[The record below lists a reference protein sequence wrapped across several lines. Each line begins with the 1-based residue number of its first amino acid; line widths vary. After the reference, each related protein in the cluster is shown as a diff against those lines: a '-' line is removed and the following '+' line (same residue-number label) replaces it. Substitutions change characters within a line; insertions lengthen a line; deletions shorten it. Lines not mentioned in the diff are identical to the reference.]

1 MAGLYPECVLNP
13 VSAPFGAG
21 NKYFLLEEKQV
32 KKRILSLFL
41 AIVMVFGV
49 LPFSAWAAEPE
60 TAEPA
65 EPEVVETV
73 EAPADEAA
81 EEADGEMPDAEDP
94 SDEQAD
100 VQEDG
105 EGVSVTLS
113 GLHDAQVKYL
123 KLYTY
128 EGGVKGAEDLLS
140 GTQAENSRY
149 VLSLTPGTYWVD
161 GYDAN
166 DDCNGGVSISVS
178 ADANA
183 FELKRIY
190 QISVSPSS
198 WVKDTDYTLSLRV
211 VDAAG
216 AERDTQFGFT
226 VSGKGQAWESTNMTC
241 LFVLGDTVTVTATPD
256 AQAHPN
262 FNRASA
268 SKKPTSNESISLT
281 CKEFV
286 EVSITA
292 PAGSTIDAGTLAS
305 YFVFSF
311 LEPETRSTENGTAT
325 FHLDKG
331 TKYFYRVRHPQG
343 ATYWNYLSWNE
354 NAEITVTEEDLG
366 LSGDFN
372 KNTIYHF
379 ENNVYDRAGIYL
391 NINTKGYKS
400 MAVGETF
407 ELNSFR
413 NWFAIESYMNAQV
426 ALPEMH
432 YQVID
437 EQGNASDVVSIT
449 PNALNSNVA
458 VMKAE
463 HEGTAIVLVTY
474 DAMTDMTGMSTG
486 TKRFSAIWPEL
497 TGVFI
502 VTVGSDGSAIQTNM
516 VLDRMDAAITSSE
529 QLQLDAEH
537 DILFYTGSEGASYS
551 FKPEDGCEVTV
562 LRSSVS
568 ATAMTFAGGFT
579 SSGVTTA
586 EDGTVTVSGLT
597 SGRHII
603 KVTKGGLSTYQ
614 VVTARGVSYK
624 LVNADGSELTEAE
637 KAALK
642 PGDTVTIQFSNLIS
656 PKEKLSGAY
665 NFNFTPYLKGADGSY
680 FRGNPG
686 GNFGVYDFSG
696 NPERQ
701 KLTVT
706 IPKYWAE
713 ENYTLTGAIKQGGF
727 AGVPTHRGITYAS
740 GTNPGF
746 NAPKVAGILSRLPEV
761 TIPVAPAAFLN
772 GKLVFQNQD
781 GGAINRTALNVELA
795 DAAGNKVAVQDD
807 GTFKA
812 YAEEYFYTISG
823 AGVEYATGS
832 VTMTEDG
839 ANVFTVTLQTVSA
852 DAWNGTAQ
860 TEPETIE
867 GVYQIGTGAELAWF
881 VNASAGADV
890 TGKLTANIDLGKYPW
905 LNVQS
910 SRKVVLDGAGFT
922 ISNLNAQ
929 SGLFKQIGGSSHIH
943 DLTIRGTITGTASA
957 GAVTGYASGSGA
969 VIENCVSYAL
979 VTSTSSNVGGIAGQA
994 NMNAVIRNCANLG
1007 AVTGSDSVGGI
1018 LGSFS
1023 SNGTKITGCY
1033 NKAEITATNGK
1044 AGGIFGSSTYGV
1056 TVENCYNTGKITG
1069 TTAGGIGGAAK
1080 GETHWSTGATL
1091 TAMQITS
1098 CYSTGEAATAV
1109 FGDVHSASVN
1119 IAKCYYLN
1127 TLAADE
1133 NAEALSAEDLRDAD
1147 LSDAFGAICS
1157 GYPALTWQ
1165 TDVTFHE
1172 ANGAGVVIAPLCTVK
1187 GYTRYTCSKCGESY
1201 RTEYVP
1207 VLGHDF
1213 CVDTEGCEDCVLTPP
1228 TCTEEGKI
1236 VRTCRRSG
1244 CEQTKEDTVPAKG
1257 HTPREGSEQVFPAYK
1272 TYICDVCGVTYTVW
1286 NDDRL
1291 GHISFPETIVTT
1303 ISLADEGDYPW
1314 IYNADSRRFE
1324 SSNQEVNSSVSKTS
1338 LSFTL
1343 NAACAL
1349 HFDYGVSSENNYDK
1363 FTITLT
1369 AAGSE
1374 TETLANGISGET
1386 TGSVNKTLE
1395 AGSYTL
1401 TFAYSKD
1408 SSGKSGSDTAYV
1420 SGLTFSGMVRVIVE
1434 NKTFPKASGAA
1445 WEGTL
1450 VDTWVA
1456 LNSNSTM
1463 MSSVVAALDG
1473 HTVEGADGGYISS
1486 IDGLSQRDG
1495 GSMSGWM
1502 GTLNDWFTDTGFGDV
1517 TVAAGTLEAGDEI
1530 RVMYSCDGGEDI
1542 GGGWNSTD
1550 TSLKA
1555 LAFSAGTLKPVF
1567 SGTTYA
1573 YTLNVPEG
1581 TTGLLVTPTAAN
1593 KNYQVRTYLG
1603 TQTNGKQYKR
1613 TALVPVQDGSVI
1625 TVVCADPSWPTM
1637 NEESDGK
1644 KTYTVTVRVGASNT
1658 APALKSGVVT
1668 PAEASV
1674 TLGTAWTLDLSTIF
1688 EDADGDALTYQV
1700 KIGEADWTAASA
1712 SFTYTPAAVG
1722 VTTLVFKAND
1732 GTEDSPEYTVTL
1744 KARTEATAH
1753 VTLSLQAENM
1763 FIQKPVRVEV
1773 SSGLAESY
1781 GYTDEVLNGVSAL
1794 DVLVRLHEL
1803 TFGDDFTAET
1813 KDAYLSVSSG
1823 MITTVNGEKTSAF
1836 SFAVDG
1842 EYPCDK
1848 NGEYNTQYGY
1858 TGYTIEQAPV
1868 GENGNVEFFFYQD
1881 TSMYMDYYTWF
1892 VDEDGNRLSTLD
1904 VMAGESFTLGMQGYM
1919 YAYGGS
1925 LKPEDRETHGASWD
1939 PEDTQICTVDEYGVL
1954 TPVAGKTVGEDGKV
1968 TLSFAEAGSY
1978 VLSATGDE
1986 YSDIISP
1993 WLVVTVA
2000 PKSSDAGVASVTV
2013 AGTAAEAGEN
2023 NSFSVTLPAGTNV
2036 TAASFEIVL
2045 SDEKASVTAG
2055 PTASGSDWSFTVTAE
2070 DGTAVTYTVRVTLE
2084 ADADYAQVLRDLLV
2098 YIKDVAV
2105 LNPAYGSQKGEWAVL
2120 AEARGGV
2127 KDTAWYNT
2135 YLANIRA
2142 HVADVDGVLTNDG
2155 TYTEY
2160 SRLILALSALGED
2173 AAAFQAG
2180 SKTYDLTAPLLELS
2194 SSSEVTYKVSEQG
2207 TNGTVFALIALDCR
2221 GYKKSQGAAV
2231 REGLIAQLL
2240 KTQQNGAWSISNDG
2254 TGGVDKDMTAMA
2266 VQALA
2271 PYRDRADVA
2280 AAIDSAMSWLSE
2292 KFKESGDYGSSE
2304 TAAQVIVALSAL
2316 GRDADTDPDF
2326 VTASG
2331 VSLLSNFLSYA
2342 DSRTDGFRHK
2352 KTGTVNQMASEQAAY
2367 ALVAYDRFKKAQNSL
2382 YDMTDVIEP
2391 TPATVQEVIDKI
2403 NAIGTVTERSY
2414 AAISEARSA
2423 YEALSA
2429 EDKAK
2434 VTNYDVLVAAETR
2447 YEELL
2452 KAKKEQALAELTKA
2466 YADIDKN
2473 KYSEAAQKK
2482 LLSIFQNAQLDISAA
2497 KSCEQVELLLK
2508 KALLDLEDVKEGSI
2522 RVTFR
2527 LIGAA
2532 EATQDVDLTSSTY
2545 LPEYVT
2551 WIPTTRYTLDEDATV
2566 YDLFTEALNE
2576 AGLYSVGAE
2585 DNYVRTI
2592 YAPTILG
2599 GYGLSEFTNGKRS
2612 GWMYTVNGLHPDVGM
2627 KDKTLQDGDI
2637 VVWHY
2642 VNDYSYEVA
2651 DWKGDA
2657 SHPALGSGAYFY
2669 SWLRAQDI
2677 TPEEYVRLHIGEVL
2691 TVGRHGSAAPSSV
2704 KVSDL
2709 GKSITFTFKPDAGY
2723 RVKDVKVDGKS
2734 VGAVTSYTVKKLTIF
2749 TRIVVEF
2756 TDGKLPFEDVTT
2768 NDWFY
2773 DDVAFVY
2780 NEGLFAGTSDTT
2792 FSPNAAMTRAMLV
2805 TVLYRLE
2812 GKPAIRGRSGFADV
2826 VVNSYYEDAVT
2837 WAADNGIVNGT
2848 STTTFSPDTNVTRE
2862 QLAAILYRYAQY
2874 KKYSTTATA
2883 SLNGFSDA
2891 QSVSSYAKTPLEW
2904 AVAEKLVNGANG
2916 KLMPKGDASR
2926 AQVAAILHRFVEN
2939 VAKTTK

>member
-1 MAGLYPECVLNP
+1 M
-13 VSAPFGAG
+13 
-21 NKYFLLEEKQV
+21 

-41 AIVMVFGV
+41 AIVMVLGV

-73 EAPADEAA
+73 ETPADEAA
-81 EEADGEMPDAEDP
+81 EEPDGETPDAEEP
-94 SDEQAD
+94 SGEQAEP
-100 VQEDG
+100 QEDG

-113 GLHDAQVKYL
+113 GLHDAQVKGL

-128 EGGVKGAEDLLS
+128 EGGVKGAEDLLGS
-140 GTQAENSRY
+140 MQAESGQY
-149 VLSLTPGTYWVD
+149 ALTLTPGTYWVD

-166 DDCNGGVSISVS
+166 DECNGGVAINVS
-178 ADANA
+178 AEASS
-183 FELKRIY
+183 FTFQRIY
-190 QISVSPSS
+190 QISVNPSA
-198 WVKDTDYTLSLRV
+198 WVQGEDYTLSV
-211 VDAAG
+211 VVTDASG
-216 AERDTQFGFT
+216 AERSSAAGTAT
-226 VSGKGQAWESTNMTC
+226 NWGKTTASC
-241 LFVLGDTVTVTATPD
+241 LFVVGDTVTVTATPN
-256 AQAHPN
+256 AETHPN
-262 FNRASA
+262 FNAATA
-268 SKKPTSNESISLT
+268 SKTPTMNDSVSLT

-286 EVSITA
+286 TVTVAA
-292 PAGSTIDAGTLAS
+292 PEGSTIDAGTLTK

-311 LEPETRSTENGTAT
+311 LEPIERSVENGTAT
-325 FHLDKG
+325 FHLDKNAD
-331 TKYFYRVRHPQG
+331 YFYRVRHPQG
-343 ATYWNYLSWNE
+343 ATYWNYVRLS
-354 NAEITVTEEDLG
+354 ADASYTVTEEDLG
-366 LSGDFN
+366 LTGDFS
-372 KNTIYHF
+372 KSTIYHF

-391 NINTKGYKS
+391 NINTKGYKN

-413 NWFAIESYMNAQV
+413 NWFAIESFMNAKV

-437 EQGNASDVVSIT
+437 EQGNPSDVVSIT

-463 HEGTAIVLVTY
+463 HAGTAIVLVTY
-474 DAMTDMTGMSTG
+474 DAMTHMNGQTSTDSH
-486 TKRFSAIWPEL
+486 RFSAIWPEL

-516 VLDRMDAAITSSE
+516 VLDRMDADIISSE

-537 DILFYTGSEGASYS
+537 DILFYTGTEGASYS
-551 FKPEDGCEVTV
+551 FKPEEGCEVTV

-568 ATAMTFAGGFT
+568 ATAMTFTGGFT
-579 SSGVTTA
+579 ASGVTTA

-597 SGRHII
+597 TGRHII
-603 KVTKGGLSTYQ
+603 KVTKDGLSTYQ

-624 LVNADGSELTEAE
+624 LVNAEGTELTAEE
-637 KAALK
+637 KAAIK
-642 PGDTVTIQFSNLIS
+642 PGDTVTIQFTNLIS
-656 PKEKLSGAY
+656 PKEKLSGVY
-665 NFNFTPYLKGADGSY
+665 NFNFAAYLEGADGTC
-680 FRGNPG
+680 FKGDPG

-701 KLTVT
+701 KVHVT

-713 ENYTLTGAIKQGGF
+713 TDYTLTGAIKQGGF
-727 AGVPTHRGITYAS
+727 AGLPTHRGVTYAK
-740 GTNPGF
+740 GTNPSF
-746 NAPKVAGILSRLPEV
+746 NAPKTAGILSRLPEI
-761 TIPVAPAAFLN
+761 TIPVEPATFLS
-772 GKLVFQNQD
+772 GKLMFQDQN
-781 GGAINRTALNVELA
+781 GTAIDRKNLTVTLA
-795 DAAGNKVAVQDD
+795 DSAGNTIMVAED
-807 GTFKA
+807 GTFQS
-812 YAEEYFYTISG
+812 YAEEYFYTVSG
-823 AGVEYATGS
+823 AGVEYASGS
-832 VTMTEDG
+832 VTMTEEG
-839 ANVFTVTLQTVSA
+839 PNEFTVTLQAVSA
-852 DAWNGTAQ
+852 DAWDGTTQ
-860 TEPETIE
+860 TEPQTNDE

-881 VNASAGADV
+881 VAKSKDADV
-890 TGKLTANIDLGKYPW
+890 AGVLTADINLSKYAW
-905 LNVQS
+905 LNITS
-910 SRKVVLDGAGFT
+910 SKKVTLDGAGFEIT
-922 ISNLNAQ
+922 GLNATA
-929 SGLFKQIGGSSHIH
+929 GLFTQIGSNSYIH
-943 DLTIRGTITGTASA
+943 DLTIRGTVSGKGSA
-957 GAVTGYASGSGA
+957 GAITGYASGTAPKIANCFSYAVITSTGNNVGGLVGYTYQNA
-969 VIENCVSYAL
+969 VIENC
-979 VTSTSSNVGGIAGQA
+979 A
-994 NMNAVIRNCANLG
+994 NFG
-1007 AVTGSDSVGGI
+1007 AVTGGSSVGGI
-1018 LGSFS
+1018 IGSTVG
-1023 SNGTKITGCY
+1023 NGSTITGCY
-1033 NKAEITATNGK
+1033 NTAAVTATGSK
-1044 AGGIFGSSTYGV
+1044 AGGIIGGTSSEMTL
-1056 TVENCYNTGKITG
+1056 TSCYNTGKITG
-1069 TTAGGIGGAAK
+1069 ANGGGIAGEVK
-1080 GETHWSTGATL
+1080 GNVSWSGTVQGN
-1091 TAMQITS
+1091 ISISS
-1098 CYSTGEAATAV
+1098 CYSIGEANTAV
-1109 FGDVHSASVN
+1109 FGSVDASSSE
-1119 IAKCYYLN
+1119 ISKCYYLN

-1133 NAEALSAEDLRDAD
+1133 NAEALSAADLEDAD
-1147 LSDAFGAICS
+1147 LSDAYGAVCG
-1157 GYPALTWQ
+1157 GYPALKWQ
-1165 TDVTFHE
+1165 KDVTFHE
-1172 ANGAGVVIAPLCTVK
+1172 ANGEGTVVAALCTVK

-1201 RTEYVP
+1201 RTAYVAA
-1207 VLGHDF
+1207 LGHDF
-1213 CVDTEGCEDCVLTPP
+1213 CEDTEGCADCVLTPP
-1228 TCTEEGKI
+1228 TCTEAGKI
-1236 VRTCRRSG
+1236 VRTCRRDG
-1244 CEQTKEDTVPAKG
+1244 CTETKEDVVPAKG
-1257 HTPREGSEQVFPAYK
+1257 HTPKAGSEQVFPAYK
-1272 TYICDVCGVTYTVW
+1272 TYICDVCGASYTVW

-1291 GHISFPETIVTT
+1291 GHISFPESVVTT
-1303 ISLADEGDYPW
+1303 ITAADEGSYPW
-1314 IYNADSRRFE
+1314 IFNSETNRFE
-1324 SSNQEVNSSVSKTS
+1324 SSNQDVNSSVSKTS
-1338 LSFTL
+1338 FSFTL
-1343 NAACAL
+1343 NASCAL
-1349 HFDYGVSSENNYDK
+1349 RFDYGVSSENGYDK

-1369 AAGSE
+1369 ADGSE
-1374 TETLANGISGET
+1374 AETLANGISGET
-1386 TGSVNKTLE
+1386 TGSVDKTLE

-1401 TFAYSKD
+1401 TLAYSKD
-1408 SSGKSGSDTAYV
+1408 SASKSGSDTAYV
-1420 SGLTFSGMVRVIVE
+1420 SGLTLSGMVRVIVE
-1434 NKTFPKASGAA
+1434 NTTFPKANGAA
-1445 WEGTL
+1445 WDGTL
-1450 VDTWVA
+1450 VDKWVA
-1456 LNSNSTM
+1456 LNSDSTM
-1463 MSSVVAALDG
+1463 MSSIVAALDG
-1473 HTVEGADGGYISS
+1473 HTVEGADSGYISS

-1502 GTLNDWFTDTGFGDV
+1502 GTLNDWFTDSGFSDV
-1517 TVAAGTLEAGDEI
+1517 TAASGALETGDEI
-1530 RVMYSCDGGEDI
+1530 RLMYTCTVVDI
-1542 GGGWNSTD
+1542 GGDWESTD

-1555 LAFSAGTLKPVF
+1555 LTFSEGTLKPAF
-1567 SGTTYA
+1567 TGTTYA

-1581 TTGLLVTPTAAN
+1581 TTALLVTPTAAN

-1613 TALVPVQDGSVI
+1613 TAMVPVQDGSVI

-1637 NEESDGK
+1637 NEGSDGK
-1644 KTYTVTVRVGASNT
+1644 KTYTVTVRVGAVNT
-1658 APALKSGVVT
+1658 APAIKSGVVN

-1688 EDADGDALTYQV
+1688 EDADNDALTYQV
-1700 KIGEADWTAASA
+1700 KIGEADWTSASA
-1712 SFTYTPAAVG
+1712 SFTYTPAAAG
-1722 VTTLVFKAND
+1722 VTTLAFKAND

-1781 GYTDEVLNGVSAL
+1781 GYADEVLNGVSAL

-1813 KDAYLSVSSG
+1813 KETYLAVSNG
-1823 MITTVNGEKTSAF
+1823 TITTVNGEKTSAF

-1858 TGYTIEQAPV
+1858 TGYTISQAPV
-1868 GENGNVEFFFYQD
+1868 GEDGNVEFFFYQD
-1881 TSMYMDYYTWF
+1881 TSMYTDYYTWF
-1892 VDEDGNRLSTLD
+1892 VDEEGNRLNMLNAT
-1904 VMAGESFTLGMQGYM
+1904 AGESFTLGMQGYM
-1919 YAYGGS
+1919 YAFGGG
-1925 LKPEDRETHGASWD
+1925 LKPEDRVTHGASWD

-1954 TPVAGKTVGEDGKV
+1954 TPVTGKTVGADGKV
-1968 TLSFAEAGSY
+1968 TLSFAAAGTY
-1978 VLSATGDE
+1978 VLSAKGDE
-1986 YSDIISP
+1986 YTDIVSP
-1993 WLVVTVA
+1993 WLTVTVAEA
-2000 PKSSDAGVASVTV
+2000 PKSSDAGVTSVTV
-2013 AGTAAEAGEN
+2013 AGTAAQAGEN
-2023 NSFSVTLPAGTNV
+2023 NSYSVTLPAGTNV

-2045 SDEKASVTAG
+2045 SDEKASITAG

-2070 DGTAVTYTVRVTLE
+2070 DGTAVTYTVHVALE

-2105 LNPAYGSQKGEWAVL
+2105 LNPSYGSQKGEWAVL

-2127 KDTAWYNT
+2127 EDTAWYNT

-2231 REGLIAQLL
+2231 REALIAQLL

-2254 TGGVDKDMTAMA
+2254 TGGLDKDMTAMA

-2271 PYRDRADVA
+2271 PYRSRADVA
-2280 AAIDSAMSWLSE
+2280 AAINSAMRWLSE
-2292 KFKESGDYGSSE
+2292 KFQATGDYGSSE

-2316 GRDADTDPDF
+2316 GRDAATDPDF
-2326 VTASG
+2326 VTANG

-2382 YDMTDVIEP
+2382 YDMTDVVEP

-2414 AAISEARSA
+2414 SAISEARSA
-2423 YEALSA
+2423 YDALSA

-2452 KAKKEQALAELTKA
+2452 KAKKEQALAELAKA

-2482 LLSIFQNAQLDISAA
+2482 LLSIFQNAQLDITAA
-2497 KSCEQVELLLK
+2497 KSCEQVELLLE
-2508 KALLDLEDVKEGSI
+2508 KALQDLKDVKEGSI

-2532 EATQDVDLTSSTY
+2532 EATQDVNLTDSTY

-2585 DNYVRTI
+2585 NNYVRTI

-2599 GYGLSEFTNGKRS
+2599 GYALSEFTNGKRS
-2612 GWMYTVNGLHPDVGM
+2612 GWMYTVNGLHPDVGL

-2657 SHPALGSGAYFY
+2657 SHPSLGSGAYY
-2669 SWLRAQDI
+2669 YAWLRAQDI
-2677 TPEEYVRLHIGEVL
+2677 TPEEYVRLHIGEIL
-2691 TVGRHGSAAPSSV
+2691 TVGRHGSANPSSV

-2709 GKSITFTFKPDAGY
+2709 GKSITFTFKPDTGY

-2756 TDGKLPFEDVTT
+2756 TDDTLPFEDVTT

-2780 NEGLFAGTSDTT
+2780 GEGLFAGTSSTA
-2792 FSPNAAMTRAMLV
+2792 FSPNASMTRAMLV

-2812 GKPAIRGRSGFADV
+2812 GKPTVRGRSGFSDV

-2848 STTTFSPDTNVTRE
+2848 GTTTFSPDTNVTRE

-2874 KKYSTTATA
+2874 KKYSTKASA

-2926 AQVAAILHRFVEN
+2926 AQVAAIFHRFVEN
-2939 VAKTTK
+2939 VAKTAK

>member
-1 MAGLYPECVLNP
+1 M
-13 VSAPFGAG
+13 
-21 NKYFLLEEKQV
+21 
-32 KKRILSLFL
+32 KKRILSLL
-41 AIVMVFGV
+41 LVLVMLLSLLPAGV
-49 LPFSAWAAEPE
+49 LAAEG
-60 TAEPA
+60 
-65 EPEVVETV
+65 
-73 EAPADEAA
+73 D
-81 EEADGEMPDAEDP
+81 
-94 SDEQAD
+94 
-100 VQEDG
+100 
-105 EGVSVTLS
+105 VSVTLS
-113 GLHDAQVKYL
+113 GMHDAQVKSL

-128 EGGVKGAEDLLS
+128 MDGVKGADDLLAAKEAAD
-140 GTQAENSRY
+140 GAYTIDLA
-149 VLSLTPGTYWVD
+149 PGAYWAD

-166 DDCNGGVSISVS
+166 GDCNGGVSINVS
-178 ADANA
+178 SENNN
-183 FELKRIY
+183 FKLQRMY
-190 QISVSPSS
+190 QISVSPSK

-211 VDAAG
+211 TDASG
-216 AERDTQFGFT
+216 AERKAAFGYT
-226 VSGKGQAWESTNMTC
+226 VNGKGQSWESTYMSC
-241 LFVLGDTVTVTATPD
+241 LFVVGDTVSVTATPN
-256 AQAHPN
+256 AETHPN
-262 FNRASA
+262 YNPATA
-268 SKKPTSNESISLT
+268 SKTPTMNDSLSLT

-286 EVSITA
+286 TVTVTA
-292 PAGSTIDAGTLAS
+292 PKGSTIDAGTLAK
-305 YFVFSF
+305 YYVFSF
-311 LEPETRSTENGTAT
+311 LEPFARSVEDGTAT
-325 FHLDKG
+325 FHLDKN
-331 TKYFYRVRHPQG
+331 TDYFYRVRHPQG
-343 ATYWNYLSWNE
+343 ATYWNYVRLS
-354 NAEITVTEEDLG
+354 ADAAYTVTEEDLG

-372 KNTIYHF
+372 KDTIYHF

-391 NINTKGYKS
+391 NINTKGYKN

-413 NWFAIESYMNAQV
+413 NWFAIESFMNAKV

-437 EQGNASDVVSIT
+437 VNGNASDVVTIT

-458 VMKAE
+458 VMEAK

-474 DAMTDMTGMSTG
+474 DAMTHMAGQTSTASH
-486 TKRFSAIWPEL
+486 RFSAIWPEL
-497 TGVFI
+497 TGVF
-502 VTVGSDGSAIQTNM
+502 VVNVGADGSAIQTNM
-516 VLDRMDAAITSSE
+516 NLDRMDAVIEKDEAR
-529 QLQLDAEH
+529 QLDAEH
-537 DILFYTGSEGASYS
+537 DILFYTGTEGASYS
-551 FKPEDGCEVTV
+551 FKPEAGCTVSV
-562 LRSSVS
+562 LRPTV
-568 ATAMTFAGGFT
+568 TAASMTYSGGFT
-579 SSGVTTA
+579 NTGVTTA
-586 EDGTVTVSGLT
+586 EDGTVTVSNLIT
-597 SGRHII
+597 GRNII

-624 LVNADGSELTEAE
+624 FVNAEGTELTQEE
-637 KAALK
+637 LAAIK
-642 PGDTVTIQFSNLIS
+642 PGDSVTIQFSNLIS

-665 NFNFTPYLKGADGSY
+665 NFNFSLYMQGPDGTFFKSD
-680 FRGNPG
+680 PG

-706 IPKYWAE
+706 IPKFWAE
-713 ENYTLTGAIKQGGF
+713 ETYTLSGAIKQAGWP
-727 AGVPTHRGITYAS
+727 GVPTHRGITYAV

-746 NAPKVAGILSRLPEV
+746 DAPKTAGILSRLPEIS
-761 TIPVAPAAFLN
+761 IPVVKLDFLT
-772 GKLVFQNQD
+772 GKLIFQDQNGTSID
-781 GGAINRTALNVELA
+781 RKDLTVTLK
-795 DAAGNKVAVQDD
+795 DSAGNGIAVAED

-812 YAEEYFYTISG
+812 YAEEYFYTVSG

-832 VTMTEDG
+832 VTMKEEDP
-839 ANVFTVTLQTVSA
+839 NEFIITLQATA
-852 DAWNGTAQ
+852 AGAWDGKTQ
-860 TEPETIE
+860 TEPQTDEN

-881 VNASAGADV
+881 VAKSKDADV
-890 TGKLTANIDLGKYPW
+890 TGVLTANINLGKYAW
-905 LNVQS
+905 LNIS
-910 SRKVVLDGAGFT
+910 SSKKVVLDGASFEITG
-922 ISNLNAQ
+922 LNATA
-929 SGLFKQIGGSSHIH
+929 GLFAQIGSNSYIH
-943 DLTIRGTITGTASA
+943 DLTIRGAVSGKGNA
-957 GAVTGYASGSGA
+957 GAIAGYASGTAPKIANCFNYAVITSTGSNVGGLVGYTYQNA
-969 VIENCVSYAL
+969 VIENC
-979 VTSTSSNVGGIAGQA
+979 A
-994 NMNAVIRNCANLG
+994 NFG
-1007 AVTGSDSVGGI
+1007 AVTGGSSVGGI
-1018 LGSFS
+1018 IGGTVGNGS
-1023 SNGTKITGCY
+1023 TITGCY
-1033 NKAEITATNGK
+1033 NTAEISATGSK
-1044 AGGIFGSSTYGV
+1044 AGGIIGGTSSEMTL
-1056 TVENCYNTGKITG
+1056 TSCYNTGKITG
-1069 TTAGGIGGAAK
+1069 ANGGGIAGEVK
-1080 GETHWSTGATL
+1080 GNVSWSGTVQGN
-1091 TAMQITS
+1091 ISISS
-1098 CYSTGEAATAV
+1098 CYSIGEANTAV
-1109 FGDVHSASVN
+1109 FGSVDASSSE
-1119 IAKCYYLN
+1119 ISKCYYLN

-1133 NAEALSAEDLRDAD
+1133 NAEALSAADLEDAD
-1147 LSDAFGAICS
+1147 LSDAYGAVCG
-1157 GYPALTWQ
+1157 GYPALKWQ
-1165 TDVTFHE
+1165 KDVTFHE
-1172 ANGAGVVIAPLCTVK
+1172 ANGEGTVVAALCTVK

-1201 RTEYVP
+1201 RTAYVAA
-1207 VLGHDF
+1207 LGHDF
-1213 CVDTEGCEDCVLTPP
+1213 CEDTEGCADCVLTPP
-1228 TCTEEGKI
+1228 TCTEAGKI
-1236 VRTCRRSG
+1236 VRTCRRDG
-1244 CEQTKEDTVPAKG
+1244 CTETKEDVVPAKG
-1257 HTPREGSEQVFPAYK
+1257 HTPKAGSEQVFPAYK
-1272 TYICDVCGVTYTVW
+1272 TYICDVCGASYTVW

-1291 GHISFPETIVTT
+1291 GHISFPESVVTT
-1303 ISLADEGDYPW
+1303 ITAADEGSYPW
-1314 IYNADSRRFE
+1314 IFNSETNRFE
-1324 SSNQEVNSSVSKTS
+1324 SSNQDVNSSVSKTS
-1338 LSFTL
+1338 FSFTL
-1343 NAACAL
+1343 NASCAL
-1349 HFDYGVSSENNYDK
+1349 RFDYGVSSENGYDK

-1369 AAGSE
+1369 ADGSE
-1374 TETLANGISGET
+1374 AETLANGISGET
-1386 TGSVNKTLE
+1386 TGSVDKTLE

-1401 TFAYSKD
+1401 TLAYSKD
-1408 SSGKSGSDTAYV
+1408 SASKSGSDTAYV
-1420 SGLTFSGMVRVIVE
+1420 SGLTLSGMVRVIVE
-1434 NKTFPKASGAA
+1434 NTTFPKANGAA
-1445 WEGTL
+1445 WDGTL
-1450 VDTWVA
+1450 VDKWVA
-1456 LNSNSTM
+1456 LNSDSTM
-1463 MSSVVAALDG
+1463 MSSIVAALDG
-1473 HTVEGADGGYISS
+1473 HTVEGADSGYISS

-1502 GTLNDWFTDTGFGDV
+1502 GTLNDWFTDSGFSDV
-1517 TVAAGTLEAGDEI
+1517 TAASGALETGDEI
-1530 RVMYSCDGGEDI
+1530 RLMYTCTVVDI
-1542 GGGWNSTD
+1542 GGDWESTD

-1555 LAFSAGTLKPVF
+1555 LTFSEGTLKPAF
-1567 SGTTYA
+1567 TGTTYA

-1581 TTGLLVTPTAAN
+1581 TTALLVTPTAAN

-1613 TALVPVQDGSVI
+1613 TDGSVI

-1637 NEESDGK
+1637 NEGSDGK
-1644 KTYTVTVRVGASNT
+1644 KTYTVTVRVGAVNT
-1658 APALKSGVVT
+1658 APAIKSGVVN

-1688 EDADGDALTYQV
+1688 EDADNDALTYQV
-1700 KIGEADWTAASA
+1700 KIGESDWTSASA
-1712 SFTYTPAAVG
+1712 GFTYTPAAAG
-1722 VTTLVFKAND
+1722 VTTLAFKAND

-1781 GYTDEVLNGVSAL
+1781 GYADEVLNGVSAL

-1813 KDAYLSVSSG
+1813 KENYLAVSNG
-1823 MITTVNGEKTSAF
+1823 TITTVNGEKTSAF

-1858 TGYTIEQAPV
+1858 TGYTISQAPV
-1868 GENGNVEFFFYQD
+1868 GEDGNVEFFFYQD
-1881 TSMYMDYYTWF
+1881 TSMYTDYYTWF
-1892 VDEDGNRLSTLD
+1892 VDEEGNRLNMLNAT
-1904 VMAGESFTLGMQGYM
+1904 AGESFTLGMQGYM
-1919 YAYGGS
+1919 YAFGGS
-1925 LKPEDRETHGASWD
+1925 LKPEDRVTHGASWD
-1939 PEDTQICTVDEYGVL
+1939 PEDTQICTVDEYGML
-1954 TPVAGKTVGEDGKV
+1954 TPVTGKTVGADGKV
-1968 TLSFAEAGSY
+1968 TLSFAAAGTY
-1978 VLSATGDE
+1978 VLSAKGDE
-1986 YSDIISP
+1986 YTDIVSP
-1993 WLVVTVA
+1993 WLTVTVAEA
-2000 PKSSDAGVASVTV
+2000 PKSSDAGVTSVTV
-2013 AGTAAEAGEN
+2013 AGTAAQAGEN
-2023 NSFSVTLPAGTNV
+2023 NSYSVTLPAGTNV

-2045 SDEKASVTAG
+2045 SDEKASITAG

-2070 DGTAVTYTVRVTLE
+2070 DGTAVTYTVHVTLE

-2105 LNPAYGSQKGEWAVL
+2105 LNPSYGSQKGEWAVL

-2127 KDTAWYNT
+2127 EDTAWYNT

-2231 REGLIAQLL
+2231 REALIAQLL

-2254 TGGVDKDMTAMA
+2254 TGGLDKDMTAMA

-2271 PYRDRADVA
+2271 PYRSRADVA
-2280 AAIDSAMSWLSE
+2280 AAINSAMRWLSE
-2292 KFKESGDYGSSE
+2292 KFQETGDYGSSE

-2316 GRDADTDPDF
+2316 GRDAATDPDF
-2326 VTASG
+2326 VTANG

-2382 YDMTDVIEP
+2382 YDMTDVVEP

-2414 AAISEARSA
+2414 SAISEARSA
-2423 YEALSA
+2423 YDALSA

-2434 VTNYDVLVAAETR
+2434 VTNYNVLVAAETR

-2452 KAKKEQALAELTKA
+2452 KAKKEQALAELAKA

-2482 LLSIFQNAQLDISAA
+2482 LLSIFQNAQLDITAA
-2497 KSCEQVELLLK
+2497 KSCEQVELLLE
-2508 KALLDLEDVKEGSI
+2508 KALQDLKDVKEGSI

-2532 EATQDVDLTSSTY
+2532 EATQDVNLTDSTY

-2585 DNYVRTI
+2585 NNYVRTI

-2599 GYGLSEFTNGKRS
+2599 GYALSEFTNGKRS
-2612 GWMYTVNGLHPDVGM
+2612 GWMYTVNGLHPDVGL

-2657 SHPALGSGAYFY
+2657 SHPSLGSGAYY
-2669 SWLRAQDI
+2669 YAWLRAQDI
-2677 TPEEYVRLHIGEVL
+2677 TPEEYVRLHIGEIL
-2691 TVGRHGSAAPSSV
+2691 TVGRHGSANPSSV

-2756 TDGKLPFEDVTT
+2756 TDDTLPFEDVTT

-2780 NEGLFAGTSDTT
+2780 GEGLFAGTSSTA
-2792 FSPNAAMTRAMLV
+2792 FSPNASMTRAMLV

-2812 GKPAIRGRSGFADV
+2812 GKPTVRGRSGFSDV

-2848 STTTFSPDTNVTRE
+2848 GTTTFSPDTNVTRE

-2874 KKYSTTATA
+2874 KKYSTKASA

-2926 AQVAAILHRFVEN
+2926 AQVAAIFHRFVEN
-2939 VAKTTK
+2939 VAKTAK